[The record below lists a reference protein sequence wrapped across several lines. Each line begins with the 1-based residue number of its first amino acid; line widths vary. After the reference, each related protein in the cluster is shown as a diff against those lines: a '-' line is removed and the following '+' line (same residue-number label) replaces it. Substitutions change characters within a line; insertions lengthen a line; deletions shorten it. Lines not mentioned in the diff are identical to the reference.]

1 MSQSDLKDGSE
12 TPVGIL
18 PGVWREMSVE
28 RRRPIRVK
36 LSHSGRAGQGTQCF
50 NGQTG
55 LLINREQE
63 SGQPGL
69 QPPAPA
75 PAVTVTQS

>member
-1 MSQSDLKDGSE
+1 MQKSPVSQSDLKDGSE

-36 LSHSGRAGQGTQCF
+36 LSHSRQGR
-50 NGQTG
+50 G
-55 LLINREQE
+55 LNALM
-63 SGQPGL
+63 GKP
-69 QPPAPA
+69 
-75 PAVTVTQS
+75 VC